1 MTWEAEYECL
11 KSPCYLWFTH
21 CFVLAVVQDVSSL
34 LPAPATL
41 PVTIIWTFNF
51 LSYFSIAV
59 KIHHDQGN

>member
-21 CFVLAVVQDVSSL
+21 CFVVQDVSSL
-34 LPAPATL
+34 LPAPAAL

-59 KIHHDQGN
+59 IKHHDQGN

>member
-41 PVTIIWTFNF
+41 PVTIIWTFNC

-59 KIHHDQGN
+59 KRHHDQGN